1 MVQTDK
7 VREEFA
13 QRLALACKNF
23 GLDEHGKGMALARA
37 LGVSSKATSKWFNAE
52 ALPRPAMMQSIAKY
66 LRVDP
71 VWLQLGISNISGNS
85 NVKYAGADKE
95 STSYPLI
102 SWVSAGAW
110 CEAVEPYTLKDITQW
125 LKSDAHIEGDG
136 FWLEVDGDSMTAPTG
151 LSIPS
156 GTLVLF
162 DTGRDAKNGSLVI
175 AKLDD
180 SNEVTFKKLIIDG
193 GKKYLKGLNP
203 VWPPIEV
210 NGNCTII
217 GVAIETK
224 LRLV

>member
-1 MVQTDK
+1 MTIAARVK
-7 VREEFA
+7 ARREE
-13 QRLALACKNF
+13 LAMTQSELATKAGTTQQSIQQLEDGEVRRPRYLIELAAALKCDAEY
-23 GLDEHGKGMALARA
+23 LLHGKG
-37 LGVSSKATSKWFNAE
+37 SQNFS
-52 ALPRPAMMQSIAKY
+52 
-66 LRVDP
+66 
-71 VWLQLGISNISGNS
+71 
-85 NVKYAGADKE
+85 YAGPEKE
-95 STSYPLI
+95 GASYPLI
-102 SWVSAGAW
+102 SWISAGSW
-110 CEAVEPYTLKDITQW
+110 VEAVEPYSIESVEQW
-125 LKSDAHIEGDG
+125 FKSDEHIEGRG
-136 FWLEVDGDSMTAPTG
+136 FWLKVDGDSMTAPTG